1 MPGNRP
7 DGYSRDINYIQNPSY
22 TVSQNINLAML
33 DVADN
38 RLHGYS
44 RDINYIQN
52 PSYTVSQNL
61 GLATFDMYT

>member
-1 MPGNRP
+1 
-7 DGYSRDINYIQNPSY
+7 
-22 TVSQNINLAML
+22 ML
-33 DVADN
+33 DVAGN